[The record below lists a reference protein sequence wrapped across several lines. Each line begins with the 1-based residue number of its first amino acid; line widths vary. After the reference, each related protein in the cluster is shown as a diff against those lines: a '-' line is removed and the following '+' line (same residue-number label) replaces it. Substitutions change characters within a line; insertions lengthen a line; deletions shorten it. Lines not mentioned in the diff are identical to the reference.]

1 MVRTGDGRCGGFFFI
16 QKPVLVEAVRGY
28 YVDKV

>member
-1 MVRTGDGRCGGFFFI
+1 MVRTGDGRCGGFLI
-16 QKPVLVEAVRGY
+16 QKPVLVGAVRGY